1 MPDED
6 SSQYILLGEITGV
19 SGLKGWV
26 KVFSHTSPRLQIT
39 EYNQWFL
46 QKKGNSGSKE
56 LWQSVKLKGG
66 KTQGKNIIA
75 LLEGVQYRDQAE
87 ALIGSTIA
95 VKSDQ
100 LEKLSEGEFYWKDL
114 IGLNV
119 ETIEGVELGKIDWL
133 FNTGSND
140 VITVK
145 GRDADGEKKDHMIPY
160 IMDDYVISVSLEDSL
175 MVVDWDPD
183 F

>member
-1 MPDED
+1 MPADR
-6 SSQYILLGEITGV
+6 SSQYILLGEISGV

-39 EYNQWFL
+39 EYKQWFL
-46 QKKGNSGSKE
+46 QKKGADKNQWE
-56 LWQSVKLKGG
+56 SVTLKGG
-66 KTQGKNIIA
+66 KAQGKNIIA
-75 LLEGVQYRDQAE
+75 SIEGVQYRDQAE

-95 VKSDQ
+95 VSSDQ
-100 LEKLSEGEFYWKDL
+100 LETLSNGEYYWKDL

-119 ETIEGVELGKIDWL
+119 ENTDGVKLGKIDWL

-140 VITVK
+140 VITIK
-145 GRDADGEKKDHMIPY
+145 GKNAEGENVEHLVPY
-160 IMDDYVISVSLEDSL
+160 IFDDYVISVSLENSL
-175 MVVDWDPD
+175 MVVNWDPD

>member
-1 MPDED
+1 LPDED
-6 SSQYILLGEITGV
+6 TSQYILLGEITGV

-26 KVFSHTSPRLQIT
+26 KVFSHTSPRVQIT
-39 EYNQWFL
+39 EYKQWFL
-46 QKKGNSGSKE
+46 QKKGSAKDS
-56 LWQSVKLKGG
+56 WQSVKIKGG
-66 KTQGKNIIA
+66 KVQGKNIIA
-75 LLEGVQYRDQAE
+75 QLEGVQYRDQAE

-95 VKSDQ
+95 VSSDQ

-119 ETIEGVELGKIDWL
+119 ETTEGVELGKIDWI

-145 GRDADGEKKDHMIPY
+145 GRDAEGEKKEHMIPF
-160 IMDDYVISVSLEDSL
+160 IMDDYVVSVSLDDSL
-175 MVVDWDPD
+175 MVVNWDPD

>member
-1 MPDED
+1 MPDD
-6 SSQYILLGEITGV
+6 YILLGEISGV

-39 EYNQWFL
+39 EYKQWFL
-46 QKKGNSGSKE
+46 QKKGNDQ
-56 LWQSVKLKGG
+56 WQTVKLKGG
-66 KTQGKNIIA
+66 KAQGKNIIA
-75 LLEGVQYRDQAE
+75 SIEGVQYRDQAE

-95 VKSDQ
+95 VSSDQ
-100 LEKLSEGEFYWKDL
+100 LEKLSEGEYYWKDL

-119 ETIEGVELGKIDWL
+119 ENTEGVKLGKIDWL

-140 VITVK
+140 VITIK
-145 GRDADGEKKDHMIPY
+145 GKNAEGENVEHLVPY
-160 IMDDYVISVSLEDSL
+160 IIDDYVISVSLEGSL
-175 MVVDWDPD
+175 MVVNWDPD

>member
-1 MPDED
+1 MPDLD
-6 SSQYILLGEITGV
+6 NLILLGEISGV

-39 EYNQWFL
+39 EYKQWFL
-46 QKKGNSGSKE
+46 QKKGSES
-56 LWQSVKLKGG
+56 WQAVTLKGG
-66 KTQGKNIIA
+66 KAQGKNIIA
-75 LLEGVQYRDQAE
+75 SIEGVQYRDQAE

-95 VKSDQ
+95 VSSDQ
-100 LEKLSEGEFYWKDL
+100 LGKLSEGEYYWKDL

-119 ETIEGVELGKIDWL
+119 ENTDGIQFGKIDWL

-140 VITVK
+140 VITIK
-145 GRDADGEKKDHMIPY
+145 GKNAEGENVEHLVPY
-160 IMDDYVISVSLEDSL
+160 IFDDYVVSVSLEDSL
-175 MVVDWDPD
+175 MVVNWDPD

>member
-1 MPDED
+1 LPAD
-6 SSQYILLGEITGV
+6 YILLGEVSGV

-39 EYNQWFL
+39 EYKQWFL
-46 QKKGNSGSKE
+46 KKKGSDQ
-56 LWQSVKLKGG
+56 WQTVKVKDG
-66 KTQGKNIIA
+66 KVQSKNIIA
-75 LLEGVQYRDQAE
+75 SIEGVQYRDQAE

-95 VKSDQ
+95 VSSDQ
-100 LEKLSEGEFYWKDL
+100 LEKLSEGEYYWKDL

-119 ETIEGVELGKIDWL
+119 ENTEGVQLGKIDWI

-140 VITVK
+140 VISIK
-145 GRDADGEKKDHMIPY
+145 GKNAEGENVEHLVPY
-160 IMDDYVISVSLEDSL
+160 IIDDYVISISLEGSL
-175 MVVDWDPD
+175 MVVNWDPN

>member
-1 MPDED
+1 MPAER
-6 SSQYILLGEITGV
+6 SLQYILLGEISGV

-39 EYNQWFL
+39 EYKQWFL
-46 QKKGNSGSKE
+46 QKKGDDQWE
-56 LWQSVKLKGG
+56 AVTLKGG

-75 LLEGVQYRDQAE
+75 SIDGVQYRDQAE

-95 VKSDQ
+95 VSSDQ
-100 LEKLSEGEFYWKDL
+100 LEKLSEGEYYWKDL

-119 ETIEGVELGKIDWL
+119 ENTEGVKLGKIDWL

-140 VITVK
+140 VITIK
-145 GRDADGEKKDHMIPY
+145 GKNAEGENGEHLVPY
-160 IMDDYVISVSLEDSL
+160 IIDDYVVSVSLEDSL
-175 MVVDWDPD
+175 MVVNWDPD

>member
-1 MPDED
+1 MPDD
-6 SSQYILLGEITGV
+6 YILLGEISGV

-39 EYNQWFL
+39 EYKQWFL
-46 QKKGNSGSKE
+46 QKKGSDDSSKE
-56 LWQSVKLKGG
+56 SWQTVKLKGG
-66 KTQGKNIIA
+66 KAQGKNIIA
-75 LLEGVQYRDQAE
+75 SIEGVQYRDQAE

-95 VKSDQ
+95 VSSDQ
-100 LEKLSEGEFYWKDL
+100 LEKLSEGEYYWKDL

-119 ETIEGVELGKIDWL
+119 ENTEGVKLGKIDWL

-140 VITVK
+140 VITIK
-145 GRDADGEKKDHMIPY
+145 GKNAEGENVEHLVPY
-160 IMDDYVISVSLEDSL
+160 IIDDYVISVSLEDSL
-175 MVVDWDPD
+175 MVVNWDPD

>member
-1 MPDED
+1 LSDD
-6 SSQYILLGEITGV
+6 YILLGEISGV

-39 EYNQWFL
+39 EYKQWFL
-46 QKKGNSGSKE
+46 QKKGTDQ
-56 LWQSVKLKGG
+56 WQTVKLTGG
-66 KTQGKNIIA
+66 KVQGKNIIA
-75 LLEGVQYRDQAE
+75 SLEGVQYRDQAE

-95 VKSDQ
+95 VSSDQ
-100 LEKLSEGEFYWKDL
+100 LEKLSEGEYYWKDL

-119 ETIEGVELGKIDWL
+119 ENTEGVKLGKIDWL

-140 VITVK
+140 VITVIGK
-145 GRDADGEKKDHMIPY
+145 DEDGEKKEHLIPY
-160 IMDDYVISVSLEDSL
+160 IIDDYVTSVSLDDSL
-175 MVVDWDPD
+175 MVVNWDPD